1 MSLICTAL
9 NCSDTYG
16 ESKKL
21 LDDAFAAYDLSLLQA
36 AESPVPLDTK
46 AGKISAKTGKD
57 LRYPL
62 LSAELPYVKKTTI
75 AFDSPQKDGNGR
87 EIYGQL
93 RIYLANSLL
102 FSENLYKL

>member
-46 AGKISAKTGKD
+46 AGKIIAKTGKD

-75 AFDSPQKDGNGR
+75 AFDSRRKTETDGKFTDSCVFTLQIACFFGK
-87 EIYGQL
+87 
-93 RIYLANSLL
+93 
-102 FSENLYKL
+102 FV